1 MLHSLNM
8 GTEILML
15 YYFLFFP
22 EIFKQFKNKT
32 KNARQPK
39 LGAII
44 LPYLLLDISKYI

>member
-1 MLHSLNM
+1 
-8 GTEILML
+8 ML